1 MRYDAKTSLQTQ
13 GTSRHFIAFLAHEA
27 FHYYMQNNWPAGGR
41 FMEDLSKTDI
51 DWMEKQYSN
60 GMFQDRT
67 PPGPSFRRNTG
78 RAERMPAG
86 RSKES

>member
-51 DWMEKQYSN
+51 DWMEKHDVIYK
-60 GMFQDRT
+60 GWIT
-67 PPGPSFRRNTG
+67 PPKITS
-78 RAERMPAG
+78 
-86 RSKES
+86 